1 MSLEA
6 VSCIVILCASG
17 IAKAA
22 SPRLPCRV
30 HFLFREWRP
39 DGIASHRKQTCHL
52 FCKRS
57 GKQVCKL
64 NVFFLVTY
72 KKSHCRYIRN
82 QNHRLQGKNWLKASR
97 CPLRLRSKSFPN
109 FSFVCFYMSHINPN
123 QGAKGRFVLGIDCE
137 MVYAKERVLAM
148 LKLKLIV
155 SRLCDC
161 SLRSSEG
168 WQGCARSRFCCELL
182 WCHLRCLILRW
193 HLWTH
198 LSVLP
203 GTSIDIFCMLLL
215 MLV

>member
-1 MSLEA
+1 MASQANLPPLQTKWQASLQFECLL
-6 VSCIVILCASG
+6 SCHILS
-17 IAKAA
+17 
-22 SPRLPCRV
+22 
-30 HFLFREWRP
+30 
-39 DGIASHRKQTCHL
+39 CH
-52 FCKRS
+52 
-57 GKQVCKL
+57 
-64 NVFFLVTY
+64 
-72 KKSHCRYIRN
+72 SHCREDIRN